1 METKYET
8 LKRAL
13 RKASKSWDEHP
24 LSNSAKNEYYIA
36 RQAMVDYY
44 KELTN
49 MSSVYSYADS
59 DGSASVEIQT

>member
-44 KELTN
+44 NQVSFPKPEQ
-49 MSSVYSYADS
+49 VVVA
-59 DGSASVEIQT
+59 A